1 MQSLK
6 FADTQPY
13 HEDEDITNQLCE
25 RLSGYEFEN
34 GAVLKQM
41 PQVPPQFRG
50 KKSGL
55 HLTTLRILFGIMHSL
70 PILNQELEI
79 CLDGCKHWPRLTLI
93 TLL

>member
-6 FADTQPY
+6 LVDSQSY
-13 HEDEDITNQLCE
+13 HEDEDITHQLRE

-50 KKSGL
+50 KKSSL
-55 HLTTLRILFGIMHSL
+55 HLTTLQILFGIMHSL
-70 PILNQELEI
+70 PILNQ
-79 CLDGCKHWPRLTLI
+79 G
-93 TLL
+93 